1 MALGVPCRTKSRTAA
16 SELPLVKYLAPSV
29 ARTVGPYRYT
39 SGGAGG
45 EGGEGGQGGE
55 GAATSAISYVLL
67 IGYDASGP
75 YPYPYPYPFP
85 HP

>member
-39 SGGAGG
+39 AGG
-45 EGGEGGQGGE
+45 EGGEGGE
-55 GAATSAISYVLL
+55 GAAISAISYVLL
-67 IGYDASGP
+67 IGYDASDP
-75 YPYPYPYPFP
+75 YPYPCPYPYP
-85 HP
+85 

>member
-1 MALGVPCRTKSRTAA
+1 MALGVPCRTKSRTPA

-39 SGGAGG
+39 AGG
-45 EGGEGGQGGE
+45 EGGE

-67 IGYDASGP
+67 IGYDASDP
-75 YPYPYPYPFP
+75 YPYP
-85 HP
+85 